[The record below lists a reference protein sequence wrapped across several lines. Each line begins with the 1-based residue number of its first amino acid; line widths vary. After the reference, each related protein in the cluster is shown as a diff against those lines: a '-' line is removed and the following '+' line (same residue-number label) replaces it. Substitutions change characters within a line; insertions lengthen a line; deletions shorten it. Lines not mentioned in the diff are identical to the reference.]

1 MSGLLTGM
9 GPRGT
14 ALALLVLG
22 HALADFVLQS
32 EWMVENKPS
41 PGPLLA
47 HGGVV
52 LLAHAV
58 ALAPM
63 LTPFTLGLVA
73 IAAGV
78 HVLVDAAKAG
88 LREDEDSLAWFLG
101 DQAAHL
107 ATLGVVWVTI
117 PEAAW
122 QASYLVDTVGG
133 VTFQMWSGLTAGAV
147 YVAAFAFAGHG
158 GNALVRGVLPDLDLG
173 GTAEEEAPDPEAGST
188 IGALERWLTLVLT
201 LAGQYA
207 AIAIV
212 FAAKSIAR
220 FDELKRRPWAEYYL
234 VGSLASVLSAV
245 LLGLLVTALV

>member
-1 MSGLLTGM
+1 MSGVLTGM
-9 GPRGT
+9 GPRGA

-32 EWMVENKPS
+32 QWMVENKPS

-52 LLAHAV
+52 LAAHAV

-63 LTPFTLGLVA
+63 LTPFTLGLLAAVA
-73 IAAGV
+73 AA
-78 HVLVDAAKAG
+78 HVVVDAAKG
-88 LREDEDSLAWFLG
+88 HLRGDEGSLAWFLG
-101 DQAAHL
+101 DQAAHA
-107 ATLGVVWVTI
+107 ATLLVAWALI

-122 QASYLVDTVGG
+122 QASPAVEAVGG
-133 VTFQMWSGLTAGAV
+133 VTFQLWSWLTVGAV
-147 YVAAFAFAGHG
+147 HVAAFAVAGHG
-158 GNALVRGVLPDLDLG
+158 GNAIVRGVLPDADLG
-173 GTAEEEAPDPEAGST
+173 GPADGAADLEAGST

-220 FDELKRRPWAEYYL
+220 FDELKERPFAEYYL
-234 VGSLASVLSAV
+234 VGTLTSVLTAV
-245 LLGLLVTALV
+245 GLGLAVAALV